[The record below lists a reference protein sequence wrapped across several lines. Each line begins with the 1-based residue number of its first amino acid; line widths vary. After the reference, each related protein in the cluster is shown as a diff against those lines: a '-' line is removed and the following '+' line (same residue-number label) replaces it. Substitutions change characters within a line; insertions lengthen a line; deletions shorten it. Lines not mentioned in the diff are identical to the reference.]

1 MKKLQVEVCIG
12 TSCYLLGAQDLI
24 DAIDE
29 MPADEKEMI
38 DLVGTTCLKSCGKG
52 PNVRINGVTI
62 PNVTPEH
69 LIEILQDNINLKS
82 KE

>member
-24 DAIDE
+24 DAIE
-29 MPADEKEMI
+29 AMPDSEKEMV

-69 LIEILQDNINLKS
+69 LIEILKENINLNL

>member
-1 MKKLQVEVCIG
+1 MKKLRVEVCIG

-24 DAIDE
+24 DAIEE
-29 MPADEKEMI
+29 MPDSEKEMI
-38 DLVGTTCLKSCGKG
+38 DLVGATCLKSCGKG
-52 PNVRINGVTI
+52 PNVRINGITI

-69 LIEILQDNINLKS
+69 LIEILKDNINLNL